1 MSTLRKE
8 QALARREQLIDA
20 ALAVFAA
27 KGVDG
32 ASVKDVSEA
41 AHVTPG
47 LLYHYFDGK
56 EALVAVVLS
65 ERGFLPELRQL
76 LDARSSLPAVEVLP
90 EVMGAFDDLLA
101 TNADLMSIFFSATN
115 ANQAVRG
122 ALGEFVSTGQRLL
135 AEYLQSRV
143 EAGELRPHLTA
154 VAASALFSTVAIG
167 HKSGHRVDVGELV
180 DLVLGGLV
188 AVADRA
194 PTS

>member
-1 MSTLRKE
+1 MATLRRE

-20 ALAVFAA
+20 ALGVFAA

-32 ASVKDVSEA
+32 ASVKDIVQA
-41 AHVTPG
+41 AQVAPG
-47 LLYHYFDGK
+47 LLYHYFEGK
-56 EALVAVVLS
+56 EALVGVVLR

-76 LDARSSLPAVEVLP
+76 LDARAGLPAVEVLP
-90 EVMGAFDDLLA
+90 EVMGAFDELLA
-101 TNADLMSIFFSATN
+101 ANADLMSIFFSASN
-115 ANQAVRG
+115 ANGAVRG

-143 EAGELRPHLTA
+143 EAGELRPHLSA

-167 HKSGHRVDVGELV
+167 HKSGQRVDVGELV

-188 AVADRA
+188 AVVDRE